1 MKKLALHWQILIAI
15 LLAGLAGWLSGV
27 DGSIGPLR
35 FHAIY
40 EFLGTIF
47 IKALKMIIVPLI
59 FSSIVVG
66 ITGIGRAEDIG
77 RLGLRTLALY
87 LGTGLL
93 AVVLGLAS
101 VNLVRPG
108 FANGEPV
115 GEQLALHASTDVVA
129 ESLQRSQGSLRELVG
144 IFERMVPENI
154 VATASSNG
162 DLLALIVFALLF
174 GFYIARAG
182 NEHAEPLFNFWN
194 AVFHVMMDIT
204 ALVMRFAPLG
214 VFGLVAAVVAETGF
228 DAVRPLAIFALTV
241 AVALALHA
249 FVTMPLLIRLLA
261 GVAPFR
267 LYRAMSPALLTA
279 FSTASSSG
287 TLPVTIDCMERGAG
301 ISNRISSF
309 VLPLGAT
316 INMNGTALYECMA
329 VIFLAQAYGVEL
341 TLTSQVLIVVSALLT
356 SIGVAGIP
364 SASLVAIGM
373 ILTMVGIPLEA
384 MGVLFV
390 FDRILDM
397 LRTSVNVLG
406 DGATALIVARMQ
418 GEKTALAETPLR
430 RTATVEKTR
439 KDRL

>member
-15 LLAGLAGWLSGV
+15 VLAALAGSLSGT
-27 DGSIGPLR
+27 DAGIGALR
-35 FHAIY
+35 LHAVY

-66 ITGIGRAEDIG
+66 ITGIGRAGDLG
-77 RLGLRTLALY
+77 RLGAKTIAIY

-93 AVVLGLAS
+93 AVLIGLVC
-101 VNLVRPG
+101 VNVVRPG
-108 FANGEPV
+108 FADGEPV
-115 GEQLALHASTDVVA
+115 GEQLALHAGTAEVA
-129 ESLQRSQGSLRELVG
+129 ASLQAHGGIGELVG
-144 IFERMVPENI
+144 IFERMVPENV
-154 VATASSNG
+154 VATASNNG
-162 DLLALIVFALLF
+162 DILALIVFALLF
-174 GFYIARAG
+174 GFFIARAG
-182 NEHAEPLFNFWN
+182 DEHAEPLFAFWN
-194 AVFHVMMDIT
+194 AVFHVMMGIT
-204 ALVMRFAPLG
+204 EFVMRFAPLG

-228 DAVRPLAIFALTV
+228 DAVRPLTVFALTV
-241 AVALALHA
+241 TAALALHA
-249 FVTMPLLIRLLA
+249 FLVMPLMIRVLA
-261 GVAPFR
+261 GVAPQR

-287 TLPVTIDCMERGAG
+287 TLPVTIECMERDAG

-316 INMNGTALYECMA
+316 VNMNGTALYECVA

-341 TLTSQVLIVVSALLT
+341 SFATQALIVITALLT

-373 ILTMVGIPLEA
+373 ILTMVGIPIEA
-384 MGVLFV
+384 LGVLFV

-406 DGATALIVARMQ
+406 DGAAALIVARLQ
-418 GEKTALAETPLR
+418 GERTALADAPLGER
-430 RTATVEKTR
+430 RHR
-439 KDRL
+439 

>member
-15 LLAGLAGWLSGV
+15 LLAGLAGWLSGTDAGV
-27 DGSIGPLR
+27 GPLR
-35 FHAIY
+35 FHAVY
-40 EFLGTIF
+40 GFLGTIF
-47 IKALKMIIVPLI
+47 IKSLKMIIVPLI

-66 ITGIGRAEDIG
+66 ITGIGRAGDVG
-77 RLGLRTLALY
+77 RLGARTLAIY
-87 LGTGLL
+87 MGTGLL
-93 AVVLGLAS
+93 AVLLGLVC

-108 FANGEPV
+108 FADGKPV
-115 GEQLALHASTDVVA
+115 GEQLALHADGAEVA
-129 ESLQRSQGSLRELVG
+129 ASLENHGGIRELVA
-144 IFERMVPENI
+144 IFERMVPENV
-154 VATASSNG
+154 VATASDNG
-162 DLLALIVFALLF
+162 DMLALIVFALLF
-174 GFYIARAG
+174 GFFIARAG

-214 VFGLVAAVVAETGF
+214 VFGLVAGVVAETGF
-228 DAVRPLAIFALTV
+228 DAVRPLALFALTV
-241 AVALALHA
+241 TAALAIHA

-261 GVAPFR
+261 GIPAWR

-287 TLPVTIDCMERGAG
+287 TLPVTMECMEHQAG

-316 INMNGTALYECMA
+316 VNMNGTALYECMA

-341 TLTSQVLIVVSALLT
+341 GLTTQVLIVISALLT

-406 DGATALIVARMQ
+406 DGAAALIVARMQ

-430 RTATVEKTR
+430 ERVYR
-439 KDRL
+439 

>member
-15 LLAGLAGWLSGV
+15 ILAGLAGWLSGT
-27 DGSIGPLR
+27 DGGIGPLR
-35 FHAIY
+35 FHAVY

-47 IKALKMIIVPLI
+47 IKSLKMIIVPLI

-66 ITGIGRAEDIG
+66 ITGVGRAGDLG
-77 RLGLRTLALY
+77 RLGVRTFAIY
-87 LGTGLL
+87 MGTGLL
-93 AVVLGLAS
+93 AVVLGLGC

-108 FANGEPV
+108 LADGKPV
-115 GEQLALHASTDVVA
+115 GEQLALHASAADVSA
-129 ESLQRSQGSLRELVG
+129 SLQDHGGLGELIG
-144 IFERMVPENI
+144 IFERMVPENVI
-154 VATASSNG
+154 ATASDNG
-162 DLLALIVFALLF
+162 DMLALIIFALLF
-174 GFYIARAG
+174 GFYIARVG

-194 AVFHVMMDIT
+194 AVFHVMMRIT
-204 ALVMRFAPLG
+204 ELVMRFAPLG

-228 DAVRPLAIFALTV
+228 DAVRPLALFALTV
-241 AVALALHA
+241 VTALGLHA
-249 FVTMPLLIRLLA
+249 FVVMPLLIRVLA
-261 GVAPFR
+261 GVPPQR

-287 TLPVTIDCMERGAG
+287 TLPVTIECMERGAG

-316 INMNGTALYECMA
+316 VNMNGTALYECMA
-329 VIFLAQAYGVEL
+329 VIFLAQAYGIEL
-341 TLTSQVLIVVSALLT
+341 SLATQVLIVISALLT

-406 DGATALIVARMQ
+406 DGAAALIVARMQ
-418 GEKTALAETPLR
+418 GEKTALADTPLHTPHSR
-430 RTATVEKTR
+430 
-439 KDRL
+439 

>member
-15 LLAGLAGWLSGV
+15 LLAGLAGWLSGTEA
-27 DGSIGPLR
+27 GIGPLR
-35 FHAIY
+35 FHAVY
-40 EFLGTIF
+40 GFLGTIF

-66 ITGIGRAEDIG
+66 ITGIGRAGDVG
-77 RLGLRTLALY
+77 RLGARTLAIY
-87 LGTGLL
+87 MGTGLL
-93 AVVLGLAS
+93 AVLLGLAC

-108 FANGEPV
+108 FADGTPV
-115 GEQLALHASTDVVA
+115 GEQLALHADGAEVA
-129 ESLQRSQGSLRELVG
+129 ASLQNHGGISELIA
-144 IFERMVPENI
+144 IFERMVPENV
-154 VATASSNG
+154 VATASDNS
-162 DLLALIVFALLF
+162 DMLALIVFALLF
-174 GFYIARAG
+174 GFFIARAG
-182 NEHAEPLFNFWN
+182 DEHAEPLFNFWN

-214 VFGLVAAVVAETGF
+214 VFGLVASVVAETGF
-228 DAVRPLAIFALTV
+228 DAVRPLALFALTV
-241 AVALALHA
+241 TVALAIHA

-261 GVAPFR
+261 AVPAWR

-287 TLPVTIDCMERGAG
+287 TLPVTMECMERQAG

-316 INMNGTALYECMA
+316 VNMNGTALYECMA
-329 VIFLAQAYGVEL
+329 VIFLAQAYGIEL
-341 TLTSQVLIVVSALLT
+341 GLTTQVLIVVSALLT
-356 SIGVAGIP
+356 SIGVAGVP

-373 ILTMVGIPLEA
+373 ILTMVGIPVEA

-397 LRTSVNVLG
+397 LRTSVNVFG
-406 DGATALIVARMQ
+406 DGAAALIVARME
-418 GEKTALAETPLR
+418 GEQTALAATPLR
-430 RTATVEKTR
+430 ERIYR
-439 KDRL
+439 

>member
-1 MKKLALHWQILIAI
+1 MKKPALHWQILIAI
-15 LLAGLAGWLSGV
+15 ILAGVAGSLSGT
-27 DGSIGPLR
+27 DGSIGALR
-35 FHAIY
+35 FHAVY
-40 EFLGTIF
+40 EFFGTIF

-66 ITGIGRAEDIG
+66 ITGIGRAEDVG
-77 RLGLRTLALY
+77 RLGLKTLALY
-87 LGTGLL
+87 LGTGLV
-93 AVVLGLAS
+93 AVLIGLAC
-101 VNLVRPG
+101 VNLIRPG
-108 FANGEPV
+108 FADGAPA
-115 GEQLALHASTDVVA
+115 GEQLALHADPA
-129 ESLQRSQGSLRELVG
+129 RINASLHDHGGIRELVG
-144 IFERMVPENI
+144 IFERMVPENVI
-154 VATASSNG
+154 ASASDNG

-182 NEHAEPLFNFWN
+182 DEHAQPLFVFWN
-194 AVFHVMMDIT
+194 AVFNVMMGIT
-204 ALVMRFAPLG
+204 ELVMRFAPLG

-228 DAVRPLAIFALTV
+228 DAVGPLATFALTV
-241 AVALALHA
+241 IMALALHA
-249 FVTMPLLIRLLA
+249 FLFMPLLIRTLA
-261 GVAPFR
+261 RVSPYR

-287 TLPVTIDCMERGAG
+287 TLPVTIDCMERQAG

-316 INMNGTALYECMA
+316 VNMNGTALYECVA

-341 TLTSQVLIVVSALLT
+341 AFGTQVLIVITALLT

-406 DGATALIVARMQ
+406 DGATALIVARLQ
-418 GEKTALAETPLR
+418 GEKTALANAPLR
-430 RTATVEKTR
+430 ERTR
-439 KDRL
+439 R